1 MKKSKNMGL
10 LDAEYVALAEFR
22 YQLRRFS
29 RNMEEQVR
37 KLGVNPQQYQVV
49 LAVRGLP
56 AGEAP
61 TVTRLAERMQLN
73 HNSMVELVD
82 RCEHAGLLRRTR
94 SEADRRQVILALTGR
109 GEGLLRSLGRAARE
123 ELRGSGPSL
132 VKAVL
137 HLTKGVNTGKRKRP
151 KNEPRKGV
159 SVSVSRKTGS

>member
-1 MKKSKNMGL
+1 MRKGKSMGL
-10 LDAEYVALAEFR
+10 LDAEYIALAEFR

-29 RNMEEQVR
+29 RNMEDEVR

-56 AGEAP
+56 AGQAA

-73 HNSMVELVD
+73 HNSMVELID

-94 SEADRRQVILALTGR
+94 SDADRRQVILVITGR
-109 GEGLLRSLGRAARE
+109 GEGLLRNLGRAARE

-137 HLTKGVNTGKRKRP
+137 HLTKGVTTGKRKRP
-151 KNEPRKGV
+151 GMEPRKGV